1 MEVERYY
8 LLGRQDA
15 VQAKL
20 DEVQNL
26 QKSAR
31 ALRERVRQLIEVM
44 DEDHGKA
51 IRVFTIVTVLFL
63 PMYVPRTGHSYS
75 KDSILRKLT
84 MPQDL
89 RLWLL
94 WYEHSRHSRYRSQ
107 PVSLLDYR
115 GPRHR
120 RRTGLCTCLWL

>member
-8 LLGRQDA
+8 LLGRRDA

-26 QKSAR
+26 QKSAS
-31 ALRERVRQLIEVM
+31 ALRERVRQLIEIT

-63 PMYVPRTGHSYS
+63 PMYVPSLSCRGEAVASST
-75 KDSILRKLT
+75 
-84 MPQDL
+84 PQI
-89 RLWLL
+89 
-94 WYEHSRHSRYRSQ
+94 Q
-107 PVSLLDYR
+107 
-115 GPRHR
+115 
-120 RRTGLCTCLWL
+120 C